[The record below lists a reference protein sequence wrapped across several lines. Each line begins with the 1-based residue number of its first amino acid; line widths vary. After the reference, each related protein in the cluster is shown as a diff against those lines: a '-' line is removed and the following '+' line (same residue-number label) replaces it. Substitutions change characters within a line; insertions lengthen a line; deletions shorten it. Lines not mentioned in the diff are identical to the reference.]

1 MQKLIIDPEESSQ
14 QVRQLAA
21 VMFTDM
27 TGYTALMQE
36 DEQKA
41 KILSNRQRQTLEK
54 FIPGYNGQIIQ
65 YCVQYCYRNQW

>member
-41 KILSNRQRQTLEK
+41 KILSNRQRPNT
-54 FIPGYNGQIIQ
+54 
-65 YCVQYCYRNQW
+65 